1 MNLSGPILFILI
13 VAVLLAAGAAWLV
26 AWLYQ
31 RRMLSLMR
39 SGSPVGSGGTT
50 GQAALP
56 DMAGPGSWGARVDLP
71 ANRRAHVR
79 LMLVIGG
86 LALLIG
92 LTQSVLALR
101 FIYTGREFSLNRIL
115 VLGAVY
121 AWPMVLGW
129 GMARRWSWLRTLAG
143 VAVYMVA
150 MALLVMWRSNGAQTL
165 AAVSG
170 WLAGQVAIPMIVALL
185 VGASGRIRAVAP
197 YLLPAAMLLAG
208 SSVFALQ
215 VMASTVEHPPAWL
228 ISLVETIGANPTMIL
243 MVFLPWL
250 LVAWPV
256 YALGRKLADAYRG
269 KHFSDLSY
277 LIGVYWFVILF
288 ASAVPAI
295 GDVGAVAFVELLAW
309 LWIPLPFGLLR
320 STMAPPADPPTL
332 LVLRVFQH
340 DAQVEKLFDQVIER
354 WRLTGN
360 TVLIAGTD
368 LISRTLDPD
377 DLFTYFSGH
386 LADRFVADTARLS
399 RQLAELDLLP
409 DPDGRYR
416 VNELYCFDTT
426 WQAAL
431 AALVQCA
438 HVVLMDLRGF
448 QPNNLGCRH
457 EIGVLAHAANVK
469 RVVVLHDAHTA
480 RQVADGDM
488 VGAPAGRFAWQDAG
502 GFSQGK
508 TDEILAALLGSGA
521 KPA

>member
-13 VAVLLAAGAAWLV
+13 VAVLLGAGVAWVV

-31 RRMLSLMR
+31 RRMLSLMGSAAPANSD
-39 SGSPVGSGGTT
+39 SGA
-50 GQAALP
+50 GQVPPPDNAALP
-56 DMAGPGSWGARVDLP
+56 GWGEGVNLP
-71 ANRRAHVR
+71 ANQRAQSR
-79 LMLVIGG
+79 LMLLIAG

-92 LTQSVLALR
+92 LTQAELALR
-101 FIYTGREFSLNRIL
+101 FIYTGKDFSLNRLL

-129 GMARRWSWLRTLAG
+129 GMARRWSWQRTLAG
-143 VAVYMVA
+143 VALYLVA

-165 AAVSG
+165 ASVSG

-208 SSVFALQ
+208 SSIFALQ
-215 VMASTVEHPPAWL
+215 VMANTVEHPPGWL
-228 ISLVETIGANPTMIL
+228 IGLVESIGANAAL
-243 MVFLPWL
+243 GLVVFLPWL
-250 LVAWPV
+250 LLAWPV
-256 YALGRKLADAYRG
+256 YALGRKLADTYRA
-269 KHFSDLSY
+269 KRFSDLSY
-277 LIGVYWFVILF
+277 LIAVYWFVILF
-288 ASAVPAI
+288 ASALPGM
-295 GDVGAVAFVELLAW
+295 GDVGPVAFVILLAW
-309 LWIPLPFGLLR
+309 LWLPVVLTLFRKRLV
-320 STMAPPADPPTL
+320 PPAGPPTL

-377 DLFTYFSGH
+377 DLFTYLSGH
-386 LADRFVADTARLS
+386 LADRFVADAARLS
-399 RQLAELDLLP
+399 SHLAELDLKP

-431 AALVQCA
+431 AALVQRA

-448 QPNNLGCRH
+448 HAKNLGCRH
-457 EIGVLAHAANVK
+457 ELSVLAQASHLH
-469 RVVVLHDAHTA
+469 RVVVLYDAATA
-480 RQVADGDM
+480 RQLAESDT
-488 VGAPAGRFAWQDAG
+488 VGAPAGGFVWLDAG
-502 GFSQGK
+502 GFGRGK
-508 TDEILAALLGSGA
+508 ADEVLAGLLASTV
-521 KPA
+521 KPG

>member
-1 MNLSGPILFILI
+1 MNLSGPIFFILI
-13 VAVLLAAGAAWLV
+13 VAVLLAAGVAWLV

-39 SGSPVGSGGTT
+39 SGARVNADGGA
-50 GQAALP
+50 GQGAPPDFGTLP
-56 DMAGPGSWGARVDLP
+56 SWGEGVDLQ
-71 ANRRAHVR
+71 ANRRANAT
-79 LMLVIGG
+79 LLLAIGG

-92 LTQSVLALR
+92 LTQAELALR
-101 FIYTGREFSLNRIL
+101 FIYTGKDFSLNRLL

-121 AWPMVLGW
+121 GWPMVLGW
-129 GMARRWSWLRTLAG
+129 SMARRWSRLRTLAG
-143 VAVYMVA
+143 VALYMVA

-165 AAVSG
+165 ASVSG
-170 WLAGQVAIPMIVALL
+170 WLAGQVAVPMIVALL

-215 VMASTVEHPPAWL
+215 VMANTVEHPPSWL
-228 ISLVETIGANPTMIL
+228 IGLVESIGANAAL
-243 MVFLPWL
+243 GLVVFLPWL
-250 LVAWPV
+250 LLAWPV
-256 YALGRKLADAYRG
+256 YALGRKLAYAYRA
-269 KHFSDLSY
+269 KRFSDLSY
-277 LIGVYWFVILF
+277 LIAVYWFVILF
-288 ASAVPAI
+288 ASAVPAM
-295 GDVGAVAFVELLAW
+295 GDKGLLAFVELLPW
-309 LWIPLPFGLLR
+309 LAIPVVFGLLHSR
-320 STMAPPADPPTL
+320 LAPPPDPPTL

-377 DLFTYFSGH
+377 DLFTYLSGH
-386 LADRFVADTARLS
+386 LADRFVADAARLS
-399 RQLAELDLLP
+399 SHLAELDLKP

-431 AALVQCA
+431 NALVQRA

-448 QPNNLGCRH
+448 QPKNLGCRH
-457 EIGVLAHAANVK
+457 ELSVLAQASHLH
-469 RVVVLHDAHTA
+469 RVVVLYDAATA
-480 RQVADGDM
+480 RQLAESDTVD
-488 VGAPAGRFAWQDAG
+488 APAGRFVWLDAG
-502 GFSQGK
+502 GFGRGK
-508 TDEILAALLGSGA
+508 ADEILAGLLAPTLWPG
-521 KPA
+521 